1 MVPLENGGHRWR
13 PENREQRTENREQ
26 SARQARDGEI
36 VGVWGGAPPRKPSL
50 QASKLPSFQLP
61 LHPRHVYDAPSR
73 RPQEIQEMQE
83 IQERPCGGGAAGPPR
98 RTENGEQRTERAGP
112 KGQTFH
118 GHRERSAPVGD
129 KEIAEQRNQ
138 TSKPLS
144 FQTSNCPCTP
154 GTSATRHQDD
164 HRRFRRC
171 RRYRRYRSAR
181 QAGDRRNRFSGNDR
195 SARDGHVSEGRRAE
209 R

>member
-1 MVPLENGGHRWR
+1 MDLPQRAQRAAKDTKGILTDWLWGAAPR
-13 PENREQRTENREQ
+13 PGREKF
-26 SARQARDGEI
+26 S
-36 VGVWGGAPPRKPSL
+36 
-50 QASKLPSFQLP
+50 
-61 LHPRHVYDAPSR
+61 LHPRHVCDVPSR
-73 RPQEIQEMQE
+73 RPQEMQEIQE

-98 RTENGEQRTERAGP
+98 RTENGEQRTEN
-112 KGQTFH
+112 
-118 GHRERSAPVGD
+118 VGD

-144 FQTSNCPCTP
+144 FQTSTCPCTP

-171 RRYRRYRSAR
+171 RRYRSAR

>member
-1 MVPLENGGHRWR
+1 MDLPQRAQRAAKDTKGILTDWLIRGCGALPHTPAGRSSPCTPGTSATCHQDDHRRCRRFRRFRRFRSAPAGEGRRGR
-13 PENREQRTENREQ
+13 PGEQRTEN
-26 SARQARDGEI
+26 
-36 VGVWGGAPPRKPSL
+36 
-50 QASKLPSFQLP
+50 
-61 LHPRHVYDAPSR
+61 
-73 RPQEIQEMQE
+73 
-83 IQERPCGGGAAGPPR
+83 
-98 RTENGEQRTERAGP
+98 
-112 KGQTFH
+112 
-118 GHRERSAPVGD
+118 RERSAPVGD

-144 FQTSNCPCTP
+144 FQTSTCPCTP

-171 RRYRRYRSAR
+171 RRYRSAR

-195 SARDGHVSEGRRAE
+195 SSRDGHVSEGRRAE